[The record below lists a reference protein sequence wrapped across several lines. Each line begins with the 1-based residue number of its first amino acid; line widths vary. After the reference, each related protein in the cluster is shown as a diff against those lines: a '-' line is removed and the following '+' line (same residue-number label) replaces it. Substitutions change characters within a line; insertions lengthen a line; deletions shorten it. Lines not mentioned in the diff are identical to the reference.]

1 MPRAP
6 MPFLAPDDAA
16 IRPAPRRGLS
26 CVEAADYIG
35 VSVTK
40 FLELVADAR
49 MPAAKRIDGR
59 RVWDIRK
66 LDQAFDAIDGDEDEA
81 QPSTPLPKK
90 REIVL

>member
-1 MPRAP
+1 

-40 FLELVADAR
+40 FLELVASDR
-49 MPAAKRIDGR
+49 MPPAKRIDGR
-59 RVWDIRK
+59 RIWDIRK

-81 QPSTPLPKK
+81 QPGTPLPKK

>member
-1 MPRAP
+1 MARAS

-40 FLELVADAR
+40 FLELVAAER

-59 RVWDIRK
+59 RIWDIRK
-66 LDQAFDAIDGDEDEA
+66 LDQAFDAIDGDEDDV
-81 QPSTPLPKK
+81 QPGAPLPKK
-90 REIVL
+90 REIML

>member
-6 MPFLAPDDAA
+6 VFLAPDDAA
-16 IRPAPRRGLS
+16 LRPAPRRGLS
-26 CVEAADYIG
+26 CAESADYIG

-40 FLELVADAR
+40 FLELVADGR
-49 MPAAKRIDGR
+49 MPKAKEIDRR

-66 LDQAFDAIDGDEDEA
+66 LDAAFDAIDGDEAFDEPENDIPA
-81 QPSTPLPKK
+81 KK